1 MKKRRF
7 GLFAAWVAATA
18 MATVLAS
25 QAVAL
30 VRDQVTDRPSRV
42 ATTLALETTTST
54 NDPPTTTDGL
64 ALPSSTT
71 TTQVGT
77 TSTASS
83 ATTSSTQPEETT
95 TSTPAT
101 TPTTSTT
108 STTSTT
114 TGANQEETFYVTGGW
129 ATVRCTGNDVALTT
143 YAPNPGYKVEI
154 KSAGP
159 EKVVIKFEASGD
171 DHESQLEVRCD
182 SGVLKPGIDEHEDD

>member
-95 TSTPAT
+95 TST
-101 TPTTSTT
+101 T